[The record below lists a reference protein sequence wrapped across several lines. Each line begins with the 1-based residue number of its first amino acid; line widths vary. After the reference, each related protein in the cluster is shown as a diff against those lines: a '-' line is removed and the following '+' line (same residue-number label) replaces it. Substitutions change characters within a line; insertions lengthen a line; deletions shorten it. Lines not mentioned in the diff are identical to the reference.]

1 MPCLPYTFTLL
12 EASALLVTS
21 GLLCPY
27 IHTYM
32 STYWISTSLQDLSQ
46 HLRNS
51 LTLWSRQA
59 WKWTSLSLLVC
70 NVWGK
75 SNTDG
80 KQQLYNFTRHREAH
94 SPRSCYP
101 RPYTL
106 LGDQIIIRVSVW
118 SSLEHLTTFFKCY
131 PKSFMQSSFSAC
143 LLYDS
148 VCVSLCL
155 LL

>member
-1 MPCLPYTFTLL
+1 MPCLPYRFTLL

-21 GLLCPY
+21 GLLCLY
-27 IHTYM
+27 ILTCPPIGYPLLCRT
-32 STYWISTSLQDLSQ
+32 SASTSETHSHSDQGKPESEPHCLFLFAMCEESPA
-46 HLRNS
+46 
-51 LTLWSRQA
+51 LTES
-59 WKWTSLSLLVC
+59 
-70 NVWGK
+70 
-75 SNTDG
+75 SN
-80 KQQLYNFTRHREAH
+80 YNFTRHREAH